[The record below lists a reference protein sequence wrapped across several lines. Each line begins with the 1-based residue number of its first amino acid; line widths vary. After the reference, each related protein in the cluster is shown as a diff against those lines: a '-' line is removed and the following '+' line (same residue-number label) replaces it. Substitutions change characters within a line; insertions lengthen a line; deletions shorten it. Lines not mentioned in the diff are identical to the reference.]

1 MIIEIHI
8 VLFIIFC
15 MLDIAMIYIIW
26 NLLNKT
32 ELLETWVEDFTQTIE
47 SVNNEIK
54 LIDARGGFESDD
66 ETGAIFKQIQQTVEQ
81 LNRLRGEDVDDTK

>member
-1 MIIEIHI
+1 MILEIFLGLL
-8 VLFIIFC
+8 VLVEG
-15 MLDIAMIYIIW
+15 YVIW
-26 NLLNKT
+26 NLTRKT
-32 ELLETWVEDFTQTIE
+32 ELLETWVEDFTLTIE

-81 LNRLRGEDVDDTK
+81 LNRLRGEDVDDK

>member
-1 MIIEIHI
+1 MIIEI
-8 VLFIIFC
+8 VLGLFV
-15 MLDIAMIYIIW
+15 LVEGYVIW
-26 NLLNKT
+26 NLTQKT

>member
-1 MIIEIHI
+1 MIIEILLGI
-8 VLFIIFC
+8 LVL
-15 MLDIAMIYIIW
+15 AEGYVIW
-26 NLLNKT
+26 NLTRKT
-32 ELLETWVEDFTQTIE
+32 ELLETWVEDFTLTID

-81 LNRLRGEDVDDTK
+81 LNRLRGEDVDDK

>member
-1 MIIEIHI
+1 MILEIFLGLL
-8 VLFIIFC
+8 VLVEG
-15 MLDIAMIYIIW
+15 YVIW
-26 NLLNKT
+26 NLTRKT
-32 ELLETWVEDFTQTIE
+32 ELLETWVEDFTLTIE

-81 LNRLRGEDVDDTK
+81 LNKLRGEDVDDK

>member
-1 MIIEIHI
+1 MIIEI
-8 VLFIIFC
+8 VLGLFV
-15 MLDIAMIYIIW
+15 LVEGYVIW
-26 NLLNKT
+26 NLTQKT

-81 LNRLRGEDVDDTK
+81 LNRLRGEDVDDK